1 MESGS
6 IAAPRGARS
15 KVMDYGALCWKRQHD
30 GRIKVTWVKPGAN
43 LRGADLMI
51 TAKSKK
57 DGGSWGGSPVE

>member
-1 MESGS
+1 
-6 IAAPRGARS
+6 
-15 KVMDYGALCWKRQHD
+15 MDYGALCWKRQHD